1 MLNIEKIDT
10 DNKSQVRRFVELPY
24 RLYKDCPQ
32 WVPPLHV
39 DAYMYLDR
47 KKHPFHEHSDVDF
60 FIAVRDGQDVGR
72 IAAID
77 NKPFN
82 QYHNVKKSNFFLF
95 DCENDP
101 EAFAALFDKVAEW
114 SRARGLDTIV
124 GPKGMGPLDG
134 YGVLVFGY
142 EHRQTMTMLNYNFP
156 YYQQLVEAQGFEKEV
171 DFVSCFLPADKFQI
185 PERVERIT
193 QRVMQRGGLQVK
205 RFKNKKEL
213 VSWASRIGKAYNNAF
228 VNNWEYYPL
237 TQREIDFVVS
247 NIMTIADHR
256 LIKVIIHGD
265 DVVGFLFAFHDVSA
279 ALQRAKGRLF
289 PFGLLD
295 ILLELKRT
303 NTVSVNGMGILPEF
317 QGHGGN
323 AMLYSEMGHT
333 LLDFKQFVHVEMTQ
347 VAETTEQMRA
357 DLKNLNGVEYKNHRV
372 YRKSIK

>member
-1 MLNIEKIDT
+1 MINIEKVDT
-10 DNKSQVRRFVELPY
+10 DNRSQVRRFVELPY
-24 RLYKDCPQ
+24 GLYKDCPQ
-32 WVPPLHV
+32 WVAPLHV
-39 DAYMYLDR
+39 DAYMYLNR

-60 FIAVRDGQDVGR
+60 FLALRDGKDAGR
-72 IAAID
+72 IAAIE

-95 DCENDP
+95 DCENDS
-101 EAFAALFDKVAEW
+101 EAATALFDAVTKW
-114 SRARGLDTIV
+114 SQARGLDALV

-134 YGVLVFGY
+134 YGILVFGH

-205 RFKNKKEL
+205 KFRNKKEL
-213 VSWASRIGKAYNNAF
+213 VSWAPRIGKAYNNAF

-256 LIKVIIHGD
+256 LIKIITHGD
-265 DVVGFLFAFHDVSA
+265 EVVGFLFAFHDVSA
-279 ALQRAKGRLF
+279 ALQRARGRLF

-303 NTVSVNGMGILPEF
+303 DTVSVNGMGILPEF

-372 YRKSIK
+372 YRKRI

>member
-1 MLNIEKIDT
+1 MLNIEKINT
-10 DNKSQVRRFVELPY
+10 DNKSQVKRFVELPY
-24 RLYKDCPQ
+24 RLYKDCLQ

-39 DAYMYLDR
+39 DAYMYLNR
-47 KKHPFHEHSDVDF
+47 KKHPFHEHSDIDF
-60 FIAVRDGQDVGR
+60 FIAVRDGRDVGR
-72 IAAID
+72 IAAIE

-82 QYHNVKKSNFFLF
+82 KYHNVKESNFFLF

-101 EAFAALFDKVAEW
+101 EAATALFNTVTEW
-114 SRARGLDTIV
+114 SQARGLDTVI

-134 YGVLVFGY
+134 YGVLVFGH

-156 YYQQLVEAQGFEKEV
+156 YYQQLVESQGFEKEV
-171 DFVSCFLPADKFQI
+171 DFVSCFLPADKFHI

-205 RFKNKKEL
+205 KFKNKKEM

-237 TQREIDFVVS
+237 TQREIDFVVA

-256 LIKVIIHGD
+256 LIKIITHGE

-279 ALQRAKGRLF
+279 ALQRAHGRLF

-303 NTVSVNGMGILPEF
+303 NTVAVNGMGILPEF

-333 LLDFKQFVHVEMTQ
+333 LLDFQQFVHVEMTQ

-372 YRKSIK
+372 YRKNV